1 MVFSAE
7 RIRESDNEVNM
18 HCSEND
24 GSSVQVFSCFQRSSM
39 SYKKNIHTK
48 KGIVITAFGSST
60 EQGQKAFENIHA
72 RIEEK
77 FPDIPIRWGYTS
89 ITIRRKYREKGKDSN
104 SLSTAISKL
113 LDEDVTHLAVQPL
126 HIIPGYEFEDVQR
139 TAAAF
144 RHIPKGFTQIVL
156 STPLLYS
163 QSSLHVLGN
172 ALLQIIPEN
181 RSNDEAVLFL
191 GHGTNHPANSF
202 YPALAY
208 WLQQRDPLLFV
219 GTVEHWPDQD
229 TILSQLRKC
238 GAKRVYLIPLLT
250 VAGIHAHRD
259 IAGEDPESWKSRLE
273 NEGFECV
280 PLLKGLVE
288 YDNFT
293 DLWLDQ
299 LNSALQALQT

>member
-1 MVFSAE
+1 M
-7 RIRESDNEVNM
+7 NK
-18 HCSEND
+18 
-24 GSSVQVFSCFQRSSM
+24 Q
-39 SYKKNIHTK
+39 
-48 KGIVITAFGSST
+48 GIVLTAFGSST
-60 EQGQKAFENIHA
+60 EQGQKALDNIHA
-72 RIEEK
+72 HVQAK

-144 RHIPKGFTQIVL
+144 RHIPKGFTQIAL
-156 STPLLYS
+156 SPPLLYL

-208 WLQQRDPLLFV
+208 WLQQFDPHFFV

-293 DLWLDQ
+293 DMWLDQ